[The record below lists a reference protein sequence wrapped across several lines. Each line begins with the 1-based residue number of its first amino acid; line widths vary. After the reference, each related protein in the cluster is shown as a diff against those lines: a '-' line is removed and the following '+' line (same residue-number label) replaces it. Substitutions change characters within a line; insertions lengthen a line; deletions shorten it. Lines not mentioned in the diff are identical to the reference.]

1 MSMYT
6 DPAAGT
12 RGPEKWPVGQDA
24 ESEGEKGDRDK
35 KGQGAETGQSQVTQ
49 NLLRHFL
56 NFEL

>member
-35 KGQGAETGQSQVTQ
+35 KG
-49 NLLRHFL
+49 
-56 NFEL
+56 